1 MNDGKRR
8 AAVLEAISRLQRLAE
23 LFHLRRG
30 QLAREAGL
38 TEPQWRVL
46 EEIATQHFMP
56 SMFART
62 SESSPPAVSRL
73 LRQLAD
79 RNLISVSV
87 AAEDGRQRRYAL
99 TPTGRRLLDRLR
111 AARSRAIDAVW
122 MDLPPGQLDGFVR
135 FSDTLIPRLEAY
147 AASGAGDSKET

>member
-1 MNDGKRR
+1 MNDADRR
-8 AAVLEAISRLQRLAE
+8 ARVLEAIGRLQRLAE
-23 LFHLRRG
+23 LFNLRRG

-46 EEIATQHFMP
+46 EEVATEHFMP

-73 LRQLAD
+73 IRQLID
-79 RNLISVSV
+79 RGLLTVSV

-99 TPTGRRLLDRLR
+99 TNAGRRLLDRLR
-111 AARSRAIDAVW
+111 SARARAIDAVW
-122 MDLPPGQLDGFVR
+122 MDLPPGDLGAFVR
-135 FSDTLIPRLEAY
+135 FSDALIPRLEAY
-147 AASGAGDSKET
+147 AESDLKEK